1 MKYENI
7 YDLKRFLFRKYD
19 IEYKRIEKRL
29 YIHKPIEV
37 RDFIKVKELTK
48 EYDIQNILVEP
59 RSYIRL

>member
-1 MKYENI
+1 MNYENI

-29 YIHKPIEV
+29 YIHKPIQV
-37 RDFIKVKELTK
+37 RDFIKVRELTK
-48 EYDIQNILVEP
+48 DYDIKDILVEP

>member
-19 IEYKRIEKRL
+19 IEYKKIEKRL